1 MCVNMNIMCASSL
14 VLFEGG
20 IRTPVHK
27 AMGHVNASIDHC
39 YLEDQQEL
47 STAELSFLPYVA
59 YLLSTFILLVF

>member
-1 MCVNMNIMCASSL
+1 MLVCVNMKIMCASSL

-27 AMGHVNASIDHC
+27 AMGPVNASIDHC

-47 STAELSFLPYVA
+47 STAEL
-59 YLLSTFILLVF
+59 

>member
-20 IRTPVHK
+20 LRTPVHK

-47 STAELSFLPYVA
+47 STAELSLLPSVFFIFTF
-59 YLLSTFILLVF
+59 YLFCVR